1 MNLLII
7 DPDREQSGLFADRL
21 KSNGFKP
28 KFGHSPQQVIA
39 DGMATGIE
47 AVLLD
52 NGMRATSATSHVKLL
67 RDAGVIQPLIVLS
80 VLSDW
85 RDKVDCLDAGADDFL
100 VKPVRSEEIAAR
112 VRALV
117 RRGAGQSTDRVTAGP
132 LDLDIKARCAWLDGK
147 YLDLTRNE
155 YHMLRH
161 FMLNPGQVI
170 DHGELLDHLSGG
182 GEQASRNAAEVQIA
196 RLRKK
201 LGPGFIQTVRGL
213 GYRFVNDVSEA
224 GSEGSENNSSCCR
237 AER

>member
-7 DPDREQSGLFADRL
+7 DPDREQSGLFAERL
-21 KSNGFKP
+21 RSNGFKP
-28 KFGHSPQQVIA
+28 RFGQSPQQVIA
-39 DGMATGIE
+39 DGMAVGIE

-67 RDAGVIQPLIVLS
+67 REAGVVQPLIVLS
-80 VLSDW
+80 VLGDW

-100 VKPVRSEEIAAR
+100 VKPIRSEEIAAR

-117 RRGAGQSTDRVTAGP
+117 RRGAGQSTDRICAG
-132 LDLDIKARCAWLDGK
+132 LLELDIKARSAWLDGK
-147 YLDLTRNE
+147 CLELTRNE
-155 YHMLRH
+155 YHMLRQ

-201 LGPGFIQTVRGL
+201 LGPGYIQTVRGL
-213 GYRFVNDVSEA
+213 GYRFVAQSPSGFSTSDGHSPCCNSET
-224 GSEGSENNSSCCR
+224 
-237 AER
+237 